1 MVLGVHSFF
10 SFWCW
15 WVSSPHTSQVSLQLL
30 LRDIQVLEV
39 LDVNFC
45 ARICWVQRQGS
56 VSAVERWSLLLTVIA
71 DQATLDQAECD
82 ICFYKYTFSV
92 VPFH

>member
-15 WVSSPHTSQVSLQLL
+15 RVSSPHTSQVSLQLL
-30 LRDIQVLEV
+30 LRDIQALEV
-39 LDVNFC
+39 FDVNVC

-56 VSAVERWSLLLTVIA
+56 VPAVERWSLLLTVIA
-71 DQATLDQAECD
+71 DQTTLGQAECEM
-82 ICFYKYTFSV
+82 FLYSFSGL
-92 VPFH
+92 PFH

>member
-1 MVLGVHSFF
+1 MVLDVHSFF
-10 SFWCW
+10 TFWCW
-15 WVSSPHTSQVSLQLL
+15 RVSSPHTSQ